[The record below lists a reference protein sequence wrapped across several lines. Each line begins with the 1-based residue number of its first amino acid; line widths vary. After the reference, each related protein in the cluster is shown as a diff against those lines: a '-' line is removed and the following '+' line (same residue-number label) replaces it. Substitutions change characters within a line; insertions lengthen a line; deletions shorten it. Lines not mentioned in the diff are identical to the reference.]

1 MTEQDRPAPDPKEL
15 LQLKD
20 ELMARFEQLPAEHQT
35 TMTLV
40 LINRVMQ
47 GEWGAWLR
55 EAIAIKWSEEDDQE
69 DLQM

>member
-1 MTEQDRPAPDPKEL
+1 
-15 LQLKD
+15 
-20 ELMARFEQLPAEHQT
+20 MARFEQLPAEHQT